1 MNSFSRMFNP
11 TDRTYL
17 QAPRWIVV
25 LGLIILLQGPSRLA
39 RSQDDTAASARV
51 ERMLLLLDKRQGDS
65 FWSLVSRIEELG
77 KPAIPALKSRLAAEN
92 EKTRLGCAK
101 ALLGL
106 GDSAARRE
114 ALKTLGDLAEKSKD
128 RDIKIDAIGVYGLA
142 GDPDDII
149 DRLEGQLDSETD
161 PGILIS
167 LAVCLW
173 DVDNLASARNK
184 LLDLLGSRDSAVSQ
198 EAALALAESGNYDDG
213 RVKNT
218 LRRLRNEPTPR
229 GRRADLLYRLM
240 KLEKQLDDR
249 LFKGAAVPEGTNMKK
264 LLEKKEERISSLEA
278 RLEKMELAGPG
289 GGTQARG
296 DKLLEEI
303 ISKVQKLY
311 VDKDKTTRERLVRAA
326 VKGMVRSL
334 DDHSV
339 FMEAEDS
346 KSFQE
351 DIKGRYAGIG
361 TQITKVPGGP
371 LEVLRPIYGGPAYKA
386 GILSG
391 DLIIEVEGQRS
402 AKLEMDA
409 VKDLLRGPSGT
420 EVHLKVLRRGWSEAR
435 EFTFRRATIKVSSVL
450 HEALPG
456 QVGYI
461 KLNQFGGSSA
471 EEFTKALEDLEKDGL
486 KGLIIDFRNNP
497 GGYLPVAE
505 KIADLFVRGKLPIV
519 TQKGLASEDGPERST
534 FPTEKAR
541 TGYPIV
547 CLVNEHSASASEV
560 VSGCL
565 QDYDRATL
573 VGQRTYGKGS
583 VQRLVGVD
591 SEKGAMLKIT
601 VQYWYLPLG
610 RCINTIRNEKG
621 LVTKKGGVEPDVKV
635 PQKVPALWRLEER
648 RSLRSN
654 EALLEYTE
662 KHLDALRPV
671 ATLGDRGDP
680 SRYPELGKVLAAVET
695 KGTEADVRQV
705 IRNILRRKLEDER
718 GRQFALDLQEDLQLQ
733 QGVLSLLKAMR
744 KNPAEIAEYAWIKPL
759 PAPEKE
765 E

>member
-1 MNSFSRMFNP
+1 MI
-11 TDRTYL
+11 DRT
-17 QAPRWIVV
+17 
-25 LGLIILLQGPSRLA
+25 A
-39 RSQDDTAASARV
+39 RTYRIAVSV
-51 ERMLLLLDKRQGDS
+51 GLLLLIQSPGAFLQAEDDKGASTRVARMVSMLQKRQGDS

-77 KPAIPALKSRLAAEN
+77 KPAIPALKSRLAAES

-114 ALKTLGDLAEKSKD
+114 ALNTLGDLAEKSKD
-128 RDIKIDAIGVYGLA
+128 RDIKIDAICVYGLV

-149 DRLEGQLDSETD
+149 DRLEGQLASETD

-184 LLDLLGSRDSAVSQ
+184 LLDLLGSRDSTVSQ

-213 RVKNT
+213 RVKNA

-249 LFKGAAVPEGTNMKK
+249 LFKGSAVPEGTDMKK

-278 RLEKMELAGPG
+278 RLEKMELGGPG

-303 ISKVQKLY
+303 IAKVQKLY

-420 EVHLKVLRRGWSEAR
+420 EVKLKVLRRGWSEAR

-471 EEFTKALEDLEKDGL
+471 EEFTGALEDLEKDGL

-621 LVTKKGGVEPDVKV
+621 LVTKEGGVEPDVKV
-635 PQKVPALWRLEER
+635 AQKVPALWRLEER
-648 RSLRSN
+648 RSLRNN

-662 KHLDALRPV
+662 KHLDALRSI

-680 SRYPELGKVLAAVET
+680 SRYPELEKILAAVET
-695 KGTEADVRQV
+695 KGAEADVRQV
-705 IRNILRRKLEDER
+705 IRAILRRKLEDER

-733 QGVLSLLKAMR
+733 QGILSLLKAMR

>member
-1 MNSFSRMFNP
+1 MI
-11 TDRTYL
+11 DRT
-17 QAPRWIVV
+17 
-25 LGLIILLQGPSRLA
+25 A
-39 RSQDDTAASARV
+39 RTYRIAAAV
-51 ERMLLLLDKRQGDS
+51 GLLLLIQSPGAFLQAEDDTGASTRVARMVSMLQKRQGDS

-77 KPAIPALKSRLAAEN
+77 KPAIPALKSRLAAES

-128 RDIKIDAIGVYGLA
+128 RDIKIDAIGVYGLV

-149 DRLEGQLDSETD
+149 DRLEGQLASETD

-173 DVDNLASARNK
+173 DVDNLTSARNK
-184 LLDLLGSRDSAVSQ
+184 LLDLLGSRDSTVSQ

-218 LRRLRNEPTPR
+218 LRRLRNEPTAR

-249 LFKGAAVPEGTNMKK
+249 LFKGSAVPEGTDMKK

-278 RLEKMELAGPG
+278 RLEKMELGGPG
-289 GGTQARG
+289 AAGGTQARG
-296 DKLLEEI
+296 DKLLDEI
-303 ISKVQKLY
+303 IAKVQKLY

-371 LEVLRPIYGGPAYKA
+371 LEVLRPLYGGPAYKA

-391 DLIIEVEGQRS
+391 DRIIEIEGQLS

-420 EVHLKVLRRGWSEAR
+420 EVKLKVLRRGWSEAR
-435 EFTFRRATIKVSSVL
+435 EFSFRRATIKVSSVL
-450 HEALPG
+450 HETLPG

-471 EEFTKALEDLEKDGL
+471 EEFTGALEDLEKDGL

-621 LVTKKGGVEPDVKV
+621 LVTKEGGVEPDVKV
-635 PQKVPALWRLEER
+635 LQKVPALWRLEER
-648 RSLRSN
+648 RSLRNN
-654 EALLEYTE
+654 EALLGYTE
-662 KHLDALRPV
+662 KHLDALRSI

-680 SRYPELGKVLAAVET
+680 SRYPELEKILAAVET

-705 IRNILRRKLEDER
+705 IRDILRRKLEDER

-733 QGVLSLLKAMR
+733 QGILSLLKAMR

>member
-1 MNSFSRMFNP
+1 MI
-11 TDRTYL
+11 DRT
-17 QAPRWIVV
+17 
-25 LGLIILLQGPSRLA
+25 A
-39 RSQDDTAASARV
+39 RTYRIAAAV
-51 ERMLLLLDKRQGDS
+51 GLLLLIQSPGAFLQAEDDKGASTRVARMVSMLQKRQGDS

-77 KPAIPALKSRLAAEN
+77 KPAIPALKSRLAAES

-128 RDIKIDAIGVYGLA
+128 RDIKIDAIGVYGLV

-149 DRLEGQLDSETD
+149 DRLEGQLASETD

-173 DVDNLASARNK
+173 DVDNLTSARNK

-213 RVKNT
+213 RVKNA

-249 LFKGAAVPEGTNMKK
+249 LFKGSAVPEGTDMKK

-278 RLEKMELAGPG
+278 RLEKMELGGPG
-289 GGTQARG
+289 AAGGTQARG

-303 ISKVQKLY
+303 IAKVQKLY

-391 DLIIEVEGQRS
+391 DRIIEIEGQRS

-420 EVHLKVLRRGWSEAR
+420 EVKLKVLRRGWSEAR

-450 HEALPG
+450 HETLPG

-471 EEFTKALEDLEKDGL
+471 EEFTGALEDLEKDGL

-621 LVTKKGGVEPDVKV
+621 LVTKEGGVEPDVKV
-635 PQKVPALWRLEER
+635 LQKVPALWRLEER
-648 RSLRSN
+648 RSLRNN
-654 EALLEYTE
+654 EALLGYTE
-662 KHLDALRPV
+662 KHLDALRSI

-680 SRYPELGKVLAAVET
+680 SRYPELEKILAAVET

-705 IRNILRRKLEDER
+705 IRDILRRKLEDER

-733 QGVLSLLKAMR
+733 QGILSLLKAMR

-759 PAPEKE
+759 PAPEKKE
-765 E
+765 

>member
-1 MNSFSRMFNP
+1 MI
-11 TDRTYL
+11 DRT
-17 QAPRWIVV
+17 
-25 LGLIILLQGPSRLA
+25 A
-39 RSQDDTAASARV
+39 RTYRIAAAV
-51 ERMLLLLDKRQGDS
+51 GLLLLIQSPGAFLQAEDDKGASTRVARMVSMLQKRQGDS

-77 KPAIPALKSRLAAEN
+77 KPAIPALKSRLAAES

-128 RDIKIDAIGVYGLA
+128 RDIKIDAIGVYGLV

-149 DRLEGQLDSETD
+149 DRLEGQLASETD

-173 DVDNLASARNK
+173 DVDNLTSARNK

-249 LFKGAAVPEGTNMKK
+249 LFKGSAVPEGTDMKK

-278 RLEKMELAGPG
+278 RLEKMELGGPG
-289 GGTQARG
+289 AAGGTQARG

-303 ISKVQKLY
+303 IAKVQKLY

-391 DLIIEVEGQRS
+391 DRIIEIEGQRS

-420 EVHLKVLRRGWSEAR
+420 EVKLKVLRRGWSEAR

-450 HEALPG
+450 HETLPG

-471 EEFTKALEDLEKDGL
+471 EEFTGALEDLEKDGL

-621 LVTKKGGVEPDVKV
+621 LVTKEGGVEPDVKV
-635 PQKVPALWRLEER
+635 LQKVPALWRLEER
-648 RSLRSN
+648 RSLRNN

-662 KHLDALRPV
+662 KHLDALRSI

-680 SRYPELGKVLAAVET
+680 SRYPELEKILAAVET
-695 KGTEADVRQV
+695 KGTEADIRQV
-705 IRNILRRKLEDER
+705 IRDILRRKLEDER

-733 QGVLSLLKAMR
+733 QGILSLLKAMR

>member
-1 MNSFSRMFNP
+1 MI
-11 TDRTYL
+11 DRT
-17 QAPRWIVV
+17 
-25 LGLIILLQGPSRLA
+25 A
-39 RSQDDTAASARV
+39 RTYRIAAAV
-51 ERMLLLLDKRQGDS
+51 GLLLLIQSPGAFLQAEDDKGASTRVARMVSMLQKRQGDS

-77 KPAIPALKSRLAAEN
+77 KPAIPALKSRLAAES

-128 RDIKIDAIGVYGLA
+128 RNIKIDAIGVYGLV

-149 DRLEGQLDSETD
+149 DRLEGQLASETD

-173 DVDNLASARNK
+173 DVDNLTSARNK

-213 RVKNT
+213 RVKNA
-218 LRRLRNEPTPR
+218 LRRLRNEPTAR

-249 LFKGAAVPEGTNMKK
+249 LFKGSAVPEGTDMKK
-264 LLEKKEERISSLEA
+264 LLEKKEARISSLEA
-278 RLEKMELAGPG
+278 RLEKMELGGPG
-289 GGTQARG
+289 AAGGTQARG

-303 ISKVQKLY
+303 IAKVQKLY

-391 DLIIEVEGQRS
+391 DRIIEIEGQRS

-420 EVHLKVLRRGWSEAR
+420 EVKLKVLRRGWSKAR

-450 HEALPG
+450 HETLPG

-461 KLNQFGGSSA
+461 KLNQFGSSSA
-471 EEFTKALEDLEKDGL
+471 EEFTGALEDLEKDGL

-621 LVTKKGGVEPDVKV
+621 LVTKEGGVEPDVKV
-635 PQKVPALWRLEER
+635 LQKVPALWRLEER
-648 RSLRSN
+648 RSLRNN
-654 EALLEYTE
+654 EALLGYTE
-662 KHLDALRPV
+662 KHLDALRSI

-680 SRYPELGKVLAAVET
+680 SRYPELEKILAAVET

-705 IRNILRRKLEDER
+705 IRDILRRKLEDER

-733 QGVLSLLKAMR
+733 QGILSLLKAMR

>member
-1 MNSFSRMFNP
+1 MI
-11 TDRTYL
+11 DRT
-17 QAPRWIVV
+17 
-25 LGLIILLQGPSRLA
+25 A
-39 RSQDDTAASARV
+39 RTYRIAAAV
-51 ERMLLLLDKRQGDS
+51 GLLLLIQSPGAFLQAEDDTGASTRVARMVSMLQKRQGDS

-77 KPAIPALKSRLAAEN
+77 KPAIPALKSRLAAES

-128 RDIKIDAIGVYGLA
+128 RDIKIDAIGVYGLV

-149 DRLEGQLDSETD
+149 DRLEGQLASETD

-173 DVDNLASARNK
+173 DVDNLTSARNK
-184 LLDLLGSRDSAVSQ
+184 LLDLLGSRDSTVSQ

-218 LRRLRNEPTPR
+218 LRRLRNEPTAR

-249 LFKGAAVPEGTNMKK
+249 LFKGSAVPEGTDMKK

-278 RLEKMELAGPG
+278 RLEKMELGGPG
-289 GGTQARG
+289 AAGGTQARG

-303 ISKVQKLY
+303 IAKVQKLY

-371 LEVLRPIYGGPAYKA
+371 LEVLRPLYGGPAYKA

-391 DLIIEVEGQRS
+391 DRIIEIEGQLS

-420 EVHLKVLRRGWSEAR
+420 EVKLKVLRRGWSEAR
-435 EFTFRRATIKVSSVL
+435 EFSFRRATIKVSSVL
-450 HEALPG
+450 HETLPG

-471 EEFTKALEDLEKDGL
+471 EEFTGALEDLEKDGL

-621 LVTKKGGVEPDVKV
+621 LVTKEGGVEPDVKV
-635 PQKVPALWRLEER
+635 LQKVPALWRLEER
-648 RSLRSN
+648 RSLRNN
-654 EALLEYTE
+654 EALLGYTE
-662 KHLDALRPV
+662 KHLDALRSI

-680 SRYPELGKVLAAVET
+680 SRYPELEKILAAVET

-705 IRNILRRKLEDER
+705 IRDILRRKLEDER

-733 QGVLSLLKAMR
+733 QGILSLLKAMR

>member
-1 MNSFSRMFNP
+1 MDHFSKMFDP
-11 TDRTYL
+11 TDRTYR
-17 QAPRWIVV
+17 QASRWIVV
-25 LGLIILLQGPSRLA
+25 LGLMILLQGPSRLA
-39 RSQDDTAASARV
+39 RSQDDTATSARV
-51 ERMLLLLDKRQGDS
+51 ERMVLLLDKRQGDS

-77 KPAIPALKSRLAAEN
+77 KPAIPALKSRLAAES

-128 RDIKIDAIGVYGLA
+128 RDIKIDAIGVYGLV

-149 DRLEGQLDSETD
+149 DRLEEQLASETD

-213 RVKNT
+213 RVKNA

-249 LFKGAAVPEGTNMKK
+249 LFKGSAVPEGTDMKK

-278 RLEKMELAGPG
+278 RLEKMELGGP

-303 ISKVQKLY
+303 ITKIQKLY

-361 TQITKVPGGP
+361 TQITKVPGGA

-409 VKDLLRGPSGT
+409 VKNLLRGPSGT
-420 EVHLKVLRRGWSEAR
+420 EVKLKVLRRGWSEAR

-456 QVGYI
+456 EVGYI
-461 KLNQFGGSSA
+461 KLNQFGGSST
-471 EEFTKALEDLEKDGL
+471 EEFTEALEDLEKDGL

-610 RCINTIRNEKG
+610 RCINTIRDAKG
-621 LVTKKGGVEPDVKV
+621 LVTKAGGVEPDVKV
-635 PQKVPALWRLEER
+635 LQKLPALWRLEER
-648 RSLRSN
+648 RSLRNN
-654 EALLEYTE
+654 EALVGYTE
-662 KHLDALRPV
+662 KHLDALRSI

-680 SRYPELGKVLAAVET
+680 SRYPGLEKVLASVET

-705 IRNILRRKLEDER
+705 IRDILRRKLEDER

-733 QGVLSLLKAMR
+733 QGILILLKAMR

>member
-1 MNSFSRMFNP
+1 MI
-11 TDRTYL
+11 DRTAKTY
-17 QAPRWIVV
+17 RI
-25 LGLIILLQGPSRLA
+25 
-39 RSQDDTAASARV
+39 AAAV
-51 ERMLLLLDKRQGDS
+51 GLLLLIQSPGAFLQAEDDTGASTRVARMVSMLQKRQGDS

-77 KPAIPALKSRLAAEN
+77 KPAIPALKSRLAAES

-128 RDIKIDAIGVYGLA
+128 RDIKIDAIGVYWLA

-149 DRLEGQLDSETD
+149 DRLEGQLASETD

-173 DVDNLASARNK
+173 DVDNLTSARNK

-218 LRRLRNEPTPR
+218 LRRLRKEPTPR

-249 LFKGAAVPEGTNMKK
+249 LFKGSAVPEGTDMKK

-278 RLEKMELAGPG
+278 RLEKMELGGPG
-289 GGTQARG
+289 AAGGTQARG
-296 DKLLEEI
+296 DKLLDEI
-303 ISKVQKLY
+303 IAKVQKLY

-361 TQITKVPGGP
+361 TQITKVPGGQ

-391 DLIIEVEGQRS
+391 DRIIEIEGQRS

-420 EVHLKVLRRGWSEAR
+420 EVKLKVLRRGWSEAR

-450 HEALPG
+450 HETLPG

-471 EEFTKALEDLEKDGL
+471 EEFTEALEDLERDGL

-621 LVTKKGGVEPDVKV
+621 LVTKEGGVEPDVKV
-635 PQKVPALWRLEER
+635 QQKVPALWRLEER
-648 RSLRSN
+648 RSLRNN
-654 EALLEYTE
+654 EALLGYTE
-662 KHLDALRPV
+662 KHLDALRSI

-680 SRYPELGKVLAAVET
+680 SRYPELEKILAAVET

-705 IRNILRRKLEDER
+705 IRDILRRKLEDER

-733 QGVLSLLKAMR
+733 QGILSLLKAMR

>member
-1 MNSFSRMFNP
+1 MI
-11 TDRTYL
+11 DRT
-17 QAPRWIVV
+17 
-25 LGLIILLQGPSRLA
+25 A
-39 RSQDDTAASARV
+39 RTYRIAAAV
-51 ERMLLLLDKRQGDS
+51 GLLLLIQSPGAFLQAEDDKGASTRVARMVSMLQKRQGDS

-77 KPAIPALKSRLAAEN
+77 KPAIPALKSRLAAES

-128 RDIKIDAIGVYGLA
+128 RDIKIDAIGVYGLV

-149 DRLEGQLDSETD
+149 DRLEGQLASETD

-173 DVDNLASARNK
+173 DVDNLTSARNK

-213 RVKNT
+213 RVKNA
-218 LRRLRNEPTPR
+218 LRRLRNEPTAR

-249 LFKGAAVPEGTNMKK
+249 LFKGSAVPEGTDMKK
-264 LLEKKEERISSLEA
+264 LLEKKEARISSLEA
-278 RLEKMELAGPG
+278 RLEKMELGGPG
-289 GGTQARG
+289 AAGGTQARG

-303 ISKVQKLY
+303 IAKVQKLY

-391 DLIIEVEGQRS
+391 DRIIEIEGQRS

-420 EVHLKVLRRGWSEAR
+420 EVKLKVLRRGWSEAR

-450 HEALPG
+450 HETLPG

-471 EEFTKALEDLEKDGL
+471 EEFTGALEDLEKDGL

-621 LVTKKGGVEPDVKV
+621 LVTKEGGVEPDVKV
-635 PQKVPALWRLEER
+635 LQKVPALWRLEER
-648 RSLRSN
+648 RSLRNN
-654 EALLEYTE
+654 EALLGYTE
-662 KHLDALRPV
+662 KHLDALRSI

-680 SRYPELGKVLAAVET
+680 SRYPELEKVLAAVET

-705 IRNILRRKLEDER
+705 IRDILRRKLEDER
-718 GRQFALDLQEDLQLQ
+718 GRQFAVDLQEDLQLQ
-733 QGVLSLLKAMR
+733 QGILSLLKAMR
-744 KNPAEIAEYAWIKPL
+744 ENPAEIAEYAWIKPL
-759 PAPEKE
+759 PAPEKKE
-765 E
+765 

>member
-1 MNSFSRMFNP
+1 MNNRNSTTFRLA
-11 TDRTYL
+11 TG
-17 QAPRWIVV
+17 
-25 LGLIILLQGPSRLA
+25 LGVILLLQFAVTFLPAEEAGN
-39 RSQDDTAASARV
+39 TSARV

-435 EFTFRRATIKVSSVL
+435 KFTFRRATIKVSSVL

-680 SRYPELGKVLAAVET
+680 SRYPELEKVLAAVET

>member
-1 MNSFSRMFNP
+1 MI
-11 TDRTYL
+11 DRT
-17 QAPRWIVV
+17 
-25 LGLIILLQGPSRLA
+25 A
-39 RSQDDTAASARV
+39 RTYRIAAAV
-51 ERMLLLLDKRQGDS
+51 GLLLLIQSPGAFLQAEDDKGASTRVARMVSMLQKRQGDS

-77 KPAIPALKSRLAAEN
+77 KPAIPALKSRLAAES

-128 RDIKIDAIGVYGLA
+128 RDIKIDAIGVYGLV

-149 DRLEGQLDSETD
+149 DRLEGQLASETD

-173 DVDNLASARNK
+173 DVDNLTSARNK

-213 RVKNT
+213 RVKNA
-218 LRRLRNEPTPR
+218 LRRLRNEPTAR

-249 LFKGAAVPEGTNMKK
+249 LFKGSAVPEGTDMKK

-278 RLEKMELAGPG
+278 RLEKMELGGPGAG

-303 ISKVQKLY
+303 IAKVQKLY

-391 DLIIEVEGQRS
+391 DRIIEIEGQRS

-420 EVHLKVLRRGWSEAR
+420 EVKLKVLRRGWSKAR

-450 HEALPG
+450 HETLPG

-471 EEFTKALEDLEKDGL
+471 EEFTGALEDLEKDGL

-621 LVTKKGGVEPDVKV
+621 LVTKEGGVEPDVKV
-635 PQKVPALWRLEER
+635 LQKVPALWRLEER
-648 RSLRSN
+648 RSLRNN
-654 EALLEYTE
+654 EALLGYTE
-662 KHLDALRPV
+662 KHLDALRSI

-680 SRYPELGKVLAAVET
+680 SRYPELEKILAAVET

-705 IRNILRRKLEDER
+705 IRDILRRKLEDER

-733 QGVLSLLKAMR
+733 QGILSLLKAMR
-744 KNPAEIAEYAWIKPL
+744 ENPAEIAEYAWIKPL
-759 PAPEKE
+759 PAPEKKE
-765 E
+765 

>member
-1 MNSFSRMFNP
+1 
-11 TDRTYL
+11 
-17 QAPRWIVV
+17 
-25 LGLIILLQGPSRLA
+25 
-39 RSQDDTAASARV
+39 
-51 ERMLLLLDKRQGDS
+51 
-65 FWSLVSRIEELG
+65 
-77 KPAIPALKSRLAAEN
+77 
-92 EKTRLGCAK
+92 
-101 ALLGL
+101 
-106 GDSAARRE
+106 
-114 ALKTLGDLAEKSKD
+114 
-128 RDIKIDAIGVYGLA
+128 
-142 GDPDDII
+142 
-149 DRLEGQLDSETD
+149 
-161 PGILIS
+161 
-167 LAVCLW
+167 
-173 DVDNLASARNK
+173 
-184 LLDLLGSRDSAVSQ
+184 
-198 EAALALAESGNYDDG
+198 
-213 RVKNT
+213 
-218 LRRLRNEPTPR
+218 
-229 GRRADLLYRLM
+229 
-240 KLEKQLDDR
+240 
-249 LFKGAAVPEGTNMKK
+249 MKK
-264 LLEKKEERISSLEA
+264 LLEKKEERISGLEA
-278 RLEKMELAGPG
+278 RLEKMELGGP

-303 ISKVQKLY
+303 IAKVQKLY

-402 AKLEMDA
+402 AKLEMNA

-420 EVHLKVLRRGWSEAR
+420 EVKLKVLRRGWSEAR
-435 EFTFRRATIKVSSVL
+435 EFTFRRATIEVSSVL

-471 EEFTKALEDLEKDGL
+471 EEFTGALEDLEKDGL

-610 RCINTIRNEKG
+610 RCINTIRDEKG
-621 LVTKKGGVEPDVKV
+621 LVTKEGGVEPDVKV
-635 PQKVPALWRLEER
+635 LQKVPPLWRLEER
-648 RSLRSN
+648 RSLRN
-654 EALLEYTE
+654 KEALLGYTE
-662 KHLDALRPV
+662 KHLDALRSI

-680 SRYPELGKVLAAVET
+680 SRYPELEKILAAVET

-705 IRNILRRKLEDER
+705 IRAILRRKLEDER

-733 QGVLSLLKAMR
+733 QGILSLLKAMR

>member
-1 MNSFSRMFNP
+1 MI
-11 TDRTYL
+11 DRT
-17 QAPRWIVV
+17 
-25 LGLIILLQGPSRLA
+25 A
-39 RSQDDTAASARV
+39 RTYRIAAAV
-51 ERMLLLLDKRQGDS
+51 GLLLLIQSPGAFLQAEDDKGASTRVARMVSMLQKRQGDS

-77 KPAIPALKSRLAAEN
+77 KPAIPALKSRLAAES

-128 RDIKIDAIGVYGLA
+128 RDIKIDAIGVYGLV

-149 DRLEGQLDSETD
+149 DRLEGQLASETD

-173 DVDNLASARNK
+173 DVDNLTSARNK
-184 LLDLLGSRDSAVSQ
+184 LLDLLGSRDSTVSQ

-218 LRRLRNEPTPR
+218 LRRLRNEPTAR

-249 LFKGAAVPEGTNMKK
+249 LFKGSAVPEGTDMKK

-278 RLEKMELAGPG
+278 RLEKMELGGPG
-289 GGTQARG
+289 AAGGTQARG

-303 ISKVQKLY
+303 IAKVQKLY

-391 DLIIEVEGQRS
+391 DRIIEIEGQRS

-420 EVHLKVLRRGWSEAR
+420 EVKLKVLRRGWSEAR

-450 HEALPG
+450 HETLPG

-471 EEFTKALEDLEKDGL
+471 EEFTGALEDLEKDGL

-621 LVTKKGGVEPDVKV
+621 LVTKEGGVEPDVKV
-635 PQKVPALWRLEER
+635 LQKVPALWRLEER
-648 RSLRSN
+648 RSLRNN
-654 EALLEYTE
+654 EALLGYTE
-662 KHLDALRPV
+662 KHLDALRSI

-680 SRYPELGKVLAAVET
+680 SRYPELEKILAAVET

-705 IRNILRRKLEDER
+705 IRDILRRKLEDER

-733 QGVLSLLKAMR
+733 QGILSLLKAMR
-744 KNPAEIAEYAWIKPL
+744 ENPAEIAEYAWIKPL
-759 PAPEKE
+759 PAPEKKE
-765 E
+765 